1 MDENIMPISGL
12 ENKIYSFAGLTPYK
26 SYKVE
31 FRDKPLKPDG
41 VYFQYNY
48 GCTLYTLI
56 NIGWVN
62 EKDIPSSMKFYK
74 NHTYAQDE
82 KTHLIFLKRI
92 LSLLDLAHLWIN
104 LGGELPYKNKN
115 INEKLTIEKLK
126 EDIYNLLKDY
136 ILSDEKK
143 FEDVMP
149 AYDIVKKQERFTE
162 CIGKIKIK
170 PLLLSECEFGNKIGK
185 LNLKN
190 SIDNGFIKEN
200 DIVCCLNHY
209 TVFKGIVEENM
220 KKIYI
225 FIDSFPIYYR
235 KIKKEGGIGCL
246 IDEVKGIIKADEN
259 SNLMNIEESTE
270 NKIGILKLLF

>member
-1 MDENIMPISGL
+1 MDKNIMPISEL

-56 NIGWVN
+56 NIGWLN

-82 KTHLIFLKRI
+82 KTHLNFLKRI

-149 AYDIVKKQERFTE
+149 AYIIVKKQERFTG

-190 SIDNGFIKEN
+190 SIDNGYIKEN
-200 DIVCCLNHY
+200 DVVCCLNHY
-209 TVFKGIVEENM
+209 TIFKGIVEENL

-235 KIKKEGGIGCL
+235 KIEKEGGIGCL
-246 IDEVKGIIKADEN
+246 IDEDKGIIKADEN
-259 SNLMNIEESTE
+259 SNLVNIEESTE

>member
-1 MDENIMPISGL
+1 MDENIMPISEL

-82 KTHLIFLKRI
+82 KTHLYFLIRI

-104 LGGELPYKNKN
+104 LGGELPYK
-115 INEKLTIEKLK
+115 
-126 EDIYNLLKDY
+126 
-136 ILSDEKK
+136 
-143 FEDVMP
+143 M
-149 AYDIVKKQERFTE
+149 
-162 CIGKIKIK
+162 KI
-170 PLLLSECEFGNKIGK
+170 
-185 LNLKN
+185 
-190 SIDNGFIKEN
+190 
-200 DIVCCLNHY
+200 
-209 TVFKGIVEENM
+209 
-220 KKIYI
+220 
-225 FIDSFPIYYR
+225 
-235 KIKKEGGIGCL
+235 
-246 IDEVKGIIKADEN
+246 
-259 SNLMNIEESTE
+259 
-270 NKIGILKLLF
+270 

>member
-1 MDENIMPISGL
+1 MDENIMPISEL

-56 NIGWVN
+56 NIGWVD

-74 NHTYAQDE
+74 NLTYAQDE
-82 KTHLIFLKRI
+82 KTHLKFLIRI

-143 FEDVMP
+143 FEHVMP
-149 AYDIVKKQERFTE
+149 AYNIVKKQERFTG

-170 PLLLSECEFGNKIGK
+170 PLLLTI
-185 LNLKN
+185 
-190 SIDNGFIKEN
+190 
-200 DIVCCLNHY
+200 
-209 TVFKGIVEENM
+209 
-220 KKIYI
+220 
-225 FIDSFPIYYR
+225 
-235 KIKKEGGIGCL
+235 
-246 IDEVKGIIKADEN
+246 
-259 SNLMNIEESTE
+259 
-270 NKIGILKLLF
+270 